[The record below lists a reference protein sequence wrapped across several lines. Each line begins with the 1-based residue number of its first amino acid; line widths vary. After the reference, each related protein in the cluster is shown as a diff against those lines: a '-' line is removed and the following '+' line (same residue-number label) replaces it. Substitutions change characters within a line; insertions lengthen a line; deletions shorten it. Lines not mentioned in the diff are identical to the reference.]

1 MGTEAVRAAWQLAS
15 RQQGVIRRDQAL
27 DAGLTA
33 RQINYRVMRGYWPAV
48 CPGVYRVEGAPPS
61 WKQRLKAAA
70 LWAST
75 GFAISHRAAAAL
87 HGFPRY
93 KPGPVEVS
101 LTRRMRA
108 PAGVLVH
115 QVDALLAKDLTFID
129 GICCTNATRTLID
142 LALTESDQD
151 VRASVDHALSRKL
164 TSLDR
169 LEAVLE
175 RTGQRAGVPFLKA
188 LLHQYQ
194 GGDGPCESELESR
207 VYELFEAAGLPRP
220 ERQNVVRVRGRV
232 RRIDFRLPGSPVV
245 IEADGYAHHASP
257 LAFEKDRERVNGLIA
272 RGFRVLHWTW
282 AAIHEDPT
290 GLVQQLL
297 QTLHRG

>member
-1 MGTEAVRAAWQLAS
+1 MGTDAVRAAWQLAA
-15 RQQGVIRRDQAL
+15 RQQGLIQREQAFEV
-27 DAGLTA
+27 GLTK
-33 RQINYRVMRGYWPAV
+33 RQIDYRIERGFWPTV
-48 CPGVYRVEGAPPS
+48 CPGVYRVEGAPQS

-70 LWAST
+70 LWART
-75 GFAISHRAAAAL
+75 GFAISNQSAAAL
-87 HGFPRY
+87 LGFPRY
-93 KPGPVEVS
+93 KPGPIELS
-101 LTRRMRA
+101 LTRNVR
-108 PAGVLVH
+108 PPPGITVH
-115 QVDALLAKDLTFID
+115 RVDALPPKDLTFID

-142 LALTESDQD
+142 LALAEPEQD

-169 LEAVLE
+169 LEAGLE
-175 RTGQRAGVPFLKA
+175 RSGQRPGVPFLKA
-188 LLHQYQ
+188 LVHQYQ

-220 ERQNVVRVRGRV
+220 ERQRVVVVGGRV
-232 RRIDFRLPGSPVV
+232 RRIDFRLPGTPVL

-257 LAFEKDRERVNGLIA
+257 LSFEKDRERLNGLIA

-282 AAIHEDPT
+282 AAIHENPT